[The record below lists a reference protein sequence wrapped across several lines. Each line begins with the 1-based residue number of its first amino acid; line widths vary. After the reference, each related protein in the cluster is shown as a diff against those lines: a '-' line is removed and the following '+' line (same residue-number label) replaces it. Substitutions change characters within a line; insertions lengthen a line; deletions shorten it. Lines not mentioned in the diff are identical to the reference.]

1 MKRYF
6 ERKPF
11 LNLGIITNGLV
22 IIDADN
28 QKAVGWCDINL
39 DTPVVSIT
47 AKGKHYY
54 FSKPQDFQI
63 SNSVNSELGIDI
75 RSTGGFVVA
84 PPSVHG
90 SGIIYRWVSAHA
102 PELKDVPELGNAE
115 IEVLQEQL
123 SLNEKCIIPHRSH
136 SKNFTKYKN
145 SSLPKDYNS
154 PAEVGGRNDALTKHT
169 RSLLGKGSS
178 VEEIHYETTKWNNTN
193 SSPLSEKER
202 INTVE
207 SIIRTNDRENILK
220 IITSTSGDQY
230 PSETLNVLH
239 KIVSRGERG
248 SAEILLDQFKDV
260 TLYNHDSKEWL
271 KYNNGVWI
279 KDSIKNITWRS
290 QKFLLEFFSKS
301 AQLIQKRSL
310 GLKSNMQ

>member
-1 MKRYF
+1 MENHKVVDNLEAAIDLWEKGFNVIPLRSSNPLPTPEEPSDDFSIFKKPLVKWKKYQNKRLSLEELKRYF

-115 IEVLQEQL
+115 IAVLQEQL
-123 SLNEKCIIPHRSH
+123 SLSEKCISPNRSH
-136 SKNFTKYKN
+136 SKNLFKN
-145 SSLPKDYNS
+145 K
-154 PAEVGGRNDALTKHT
+154 
-169 RSLLGKGSS
+169 
-178 VEEIHYETTKWNNTN
+178 
-193 SSPLSEKER
+193 
-202 INTVE
+202 
-207 SIIRTNDRENILK
+207 
-220 IITSTSGDQY
+220 
-230 PSETLNVLH
+230 TLH
-239 KIVSRGERG
+239 
-248 SAEILLDQFKDV
+248 
-260 TLYNHDSKEWL
+260 H
-271 KYNNGVWI
+271 
-279 KDSIKNITWRS
+279 
-290 QKFLLEFFSKS
+290 
-301 AQLIQKRSL
+301 
-310 GLKSNMQ
+310 